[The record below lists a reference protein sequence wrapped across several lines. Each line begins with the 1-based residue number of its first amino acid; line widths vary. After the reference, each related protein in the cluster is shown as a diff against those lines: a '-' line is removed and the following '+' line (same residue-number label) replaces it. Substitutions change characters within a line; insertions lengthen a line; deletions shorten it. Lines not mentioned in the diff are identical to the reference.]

1 MFCFRPA
8 RAFMTIAAGLCAGL
22 VAGAPSWAQS
32 YPDRPI
38 RVIVP
43 MQAGTAGDTIMRIV
57 TQKMSTSIGQTL
69 VIQNVPDAAG
79 LVGEER
85 IAHAGPDGYTIGA
98 MGDSLLTVLPHL
110 QRRLHVDPNADF
122 EPVSL
127 VAFVTSVLVLHPS
140 VPATDARE
148 FVALARS
155 RPGVLDFASGGVG
168 SQQHMAMELFMEV
181 TGARLTHI
189 PLRGAAQA
197 AMEVVS
203 GRIPATFVAMSIAM
217 PFIKDGRL
225 RAIGVA
231 SRERSPL
238 LPDVPTLSESGV
250 PDFVLAPWVGIYAP
264 RGTPR
269 SVVERLNLAT
279 VAAVNDPGVR
289 HQLIAPGLEPQ
300 TSSPEELAQ
309 RTRAEHAR
317 MGRLIRANGIKA
329 E

>member
-1 MFCFRPA
+1 
-8 RAFMTIAAGLCAGL
+8 
-22 VAGAPSWAQS
+22 
-32 YPDRPI
+32 
-38 RVIVP
+38 

-122 EPVSL
+122 DASG
-127 VAFVTSVLVLHPS
+127 ADCHQCSGAPS
-140 VPATDARE
+140 VC
-148 FVALARS
+148 
-155 RPGVLDFASGGVG
+155 PGDRCTRVRGAGQIAPGCLDFASGGVG
-168 SQQHMAMELFMEV
+168 SQQHMAMEMFMEV

-203 GRIPATFVAMSIAM
+203 GRIPATFVAISIAM
-217 PFIKDGRL
+217 PFIR
-225 RAIGVA
+225 
-231 SRERSPL
+231 
-238 LPDVPTLSESGV
+238 LPDCAPLAWPAGSARRCCRMFRRCRSRACLISCSRHGWESMHPGEPPGRGRTAEPCNRGRSQRSGRPSSV
-250 PDFVLAPWVGIYAP
+250 DRTRAGAGIQ
-264 RGTPR
+264 
-269 SVVERLNLAT
+269 S
-279 VAAVNDPGVR
+279 
-289 HQLIAPGLEPQ
+289 
-300 TSSPEELAQ
+300 EELAQ